1 MLKVLK
7 IFKVKNFYQLF
18 KVFLV
23 FGITVSASAFAS
35 DYVLLFLNIN
45 QDSFNNFLY
54 WTIRVLVVFPVY
66 QILLIIV
73 GTIFGEYNYFMSV
86 EKKFLRRMGFKIK

>member
-18 KVFLV
+18 KVFIV
-23 FGITVSASAFAS
+23 FGITGSASVFAS

-45 QDSFNNFLY
+45 EDSLNKFLY

-73 GTIFGEYNYFMSV
+73 GTIFGEYNYFMSF